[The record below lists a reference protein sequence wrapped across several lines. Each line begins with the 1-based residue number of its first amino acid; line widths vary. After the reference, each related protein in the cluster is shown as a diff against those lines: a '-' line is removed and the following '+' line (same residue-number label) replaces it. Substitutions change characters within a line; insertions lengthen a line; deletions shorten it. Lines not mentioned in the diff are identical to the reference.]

1 MDTGNSI
8 RELRLEAGYTQ
19 QQLGA
24 VIGVKAAYIS
34 ALERGQRRPGKKLLP
49 LLCDALA
56 VDEMTILFGPRKA
69 QHHREDQEKT
79 ELRAIIERL
88 TRNQILHVLRYIQD
102 LLAAGERNDT
112 YRPFILRQP
121 FTNRPVRS
129 RPVT

>member
-19 QQLGA
+19 KQLAGI
-24 VIGVKAAYIS
+24 IGVKAAYVS

-56 VDEMTILFGPRKA
+56 VDEMTILFGPRKT
-69 QHHREDQEKT
+69 QHHREGREKT
-79 ELRAIIERL
+79 ELLAIIERL
-88 TRNQILHVLRYIQD
+88 TRNQILHVLRHIQD
-102 LLAAGERNDT
+102 LLAAGERNGA
-112 YRPFILRQP
+112 YGHFILRQP
-121 FTNRPVRS
+121 CKTALRS